1 MGTNEIRISGR
12 VHDDVVV
19 WPHLDLDVIYTWAGD
34 NLIQVEITGLGYTKT
49 ITYTY
54 TLTKLTGKTVV
65 IT

>member
-1 MGTNEIRISGR
+1 MSVNEIKIAGR

-19 WPHLDLDVIYTWAGD
+19 WPHLDLDVVYTWDGD
-34 NLIQVEITGLGYTKT
+34 NLTQVEITGLGFTKT